1 MDRRR
6 LIRLFA
12 AGLGALAA
20 TGPASAQY
28 RLDFNY
34 CDDLQQ
40 QYLGALQRA
49 SDAGTSGRQMA
60 QLGQLTQQ
68 LAQVQGAARRYGCT
82 GGFLFF
88 TPRAGPQCPT
98 IMAQVNRLSGQLNQL
113 RGDNGFFFFGSSPAD
128 EAARLRDELNNNGCA
143 VPSAGGTRTLCVRLC
158 DGYYFPIEY
167 DASSRRFDVDAAACQ
182 SMYTQDGQAE
192 LFVQPN
198 GGEVADATSLSSDQR
213 YGDQSYAFLYRENYA
228 PACAAQLHDG
238 ISALASRYFARFPP
252 RQQIA
257 AAPRTPLPLP
267 QLRRPADDPE
277 TLADAAGHFTIKPVS
292 PAPVVALGEAPAGRV
307 RLVGPAY
314 YADLFDLTKVRK
326 KQESLRPTL
335 SIVSPAEALEQ
346 PATAPPLPPGN

>member
-12 AGLGALAA
+12 AGLAALVA
-20 TGPASAQY
+20 TGPANAQY

-34 CDDLQQ
+34 CDGLQA
-40 QYLGALQRA
+40 QYLSALQRA
-49 SDAGTSGRQMA
+49 GDTGTSGRQMA
-60 QLGQLTQQ
+60 QIGQLTQQ

-88 TPRAGPQCPT
+88 TPRAGPQCPA
-98 IMAQVNRLSGQLNQL
+98 IMAQVNRLNGQLNQL

-167 DASSRRFDVDAAACQ
+167 SASSRRFDIDAAACQ

-198 GGEVADATSLSSDQR
+198 SGEVADATSLSSDQR
-213 YGDQSYAFLYRENYA
+213 YGDQSYAFLYRQSYA
-228 PACAAQLHDG
+228 PSCAAQLHDG
-238 ISALASRYFARFPP
+238 ISALASRYFAKFPP
-252 RQQIA
+252 PQLVA
-257 AAPRTPLPLP
+257 AAPRTPLPVP
-267 QLRRPADDPE
+267 QLRRPASDDPE

-292 PAPVVALGEAPAGRV
+292 PAPTVALGDAPSHV
-307 RLVGPAY
+307 RMVGPSY
-314 YADLFDLTKVRK
+314 YADLFDLTKVRQ
-326 KQESLRPTL
+326 KQQPLRPSF
-335 SIVSPAEALEQ
+335 SIVTPAEASEG
-346 PATAPPLPPGN
+346 PAAAPPQPN